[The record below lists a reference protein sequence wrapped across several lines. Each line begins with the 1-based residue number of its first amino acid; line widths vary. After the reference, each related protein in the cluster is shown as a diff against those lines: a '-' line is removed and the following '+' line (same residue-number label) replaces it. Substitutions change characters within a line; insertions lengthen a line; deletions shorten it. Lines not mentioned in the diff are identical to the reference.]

1 MEYYPEVIQ
10 VIPTEDFTVYIYF
23 DDGSIKLFDAKDLI
37 GKGIFEPLKDKIKFL
52 NTCRVLNN
60 TLAWDLKGNY
70 DETECIDLDPLEL
83 YRTCPDVEEP
93 TELFKSVTTA

>member
-1 MEYYPEVIQ
+1 MDYYPEVIQ

-23 DDGSIKLFDAKDLI
+23 DDGNIKLFNAKELI
-37 GKGIFEPLKDKIKFL
+37 GKGVFEPLKDIEKFL
-52 NTCRVLNN
+52 NTCKVLNN

-93 TELFKSVTTA
+93 TELFKSV

>member
-1 MEYYPEVIQ
+1 M
-10 VIPTEDFTVYIYF
+10 
-23 DDGSIKLFDAKDLI
+23 KDLEYNGDHALI
-37 GKGIFEPLKDKIKFL
+37 DIIHKGVFEPLKDKGRFL

-83 YRTCPDVEEP
+83 YRTCADVEEP
-93 TELFKSVTTA
+93 TELFKS